1 MTSETTNPRTPADP
15 PHVDGGSA
23 SPSPLGDFAAAA
35 KRARNGVPLSVL
47 DLVGVSTDGR
57 HALSAS
63 MEAAAAAERAGYFRY
78 WFAEHH
84 NTEGVASSATSIII
98 AMAARATSTI
108 RVGSGGIMLPNHA
121 PLQVAED
128 FGTVAQIE
136 PGRIDLGIGRAP
148 GTDQMTSQ
156 LINHFSPEPKLFAQ
170 AIYDMQGWFS
180 RRGTGH
186 STPVRSVASAG
197 TDVPIWVLGST
208 ANGASIAGQLGLPF
222 SVASHFQ
229 PEGFEEA
236 ITTYRDTFSTES
248 PTARIDSPHVM
259 VAVNVLAAETSEEA
273 WRQFTTTQ
281 RMFLGIRRG
290 RQTTL
295 AKPLPDI
302 ADVAT
307 PMEVAMLDSVLRVR
321 AVGTPDE
328 VVASLDE
335 IAERTGADEII
346 TTTYAYDPAVRIRSM
361 ELLAERWNT
370 PASS

>member
-1 MTSETTNPRTPADP
+1 MTSETTNPQTPADSAAR
-15 PHVDGGSA
+15 DGGSA
-23 SPSPLGDFAAAA
+23 SPSPLGDYAAASA
-35 KRARNGVPLSVL
+35 RARGGVPLSVL
-47 DLVGVSTDGR
+47 DLVGVSEDGR
-57 HALSAS
+57 QALTAS
-63 MEAAAAAERAGYFRY
+63 LEAATAAERAGYFRY

-98 AMAARATSTI
+98 ALAAQATESMRI
-108 RVGSGGIMLPNHA
+108 GSGGIMLPNHA
-121 PLQVAED
+121 PLQVAEN
-128 FGTVAQIE
+128 FGTIAQML
-136 PGRIDLGIGRAP
+136 PDRVDLGLGRAP
-148 GTDQMTSQ
+148 GTDPMTSQ

-180 RRGTGH
+180 ARGAGH

-208 ANGASIAGQLGLPF
+208 PNGASIAGQLGLPF

-229 PEGFEEA
+229 PDSFEKA
-236 ITTYRDTFSTES
+236 IETYRNEFSTES
-248 PTARIDSPHVM
+248 PTARLDSPHVM

-290 RQTTL
+290 RQTKL
-295 AKPLPDI
+295 VKPLPDI

-328 VVASLDE
+328 VVASLDD
-335 IAERTGADEII
+335 IVERTGADEII

-361 ELLAERWNT
+361 ELLAERWNS
-370 PASS
+370 PAAG